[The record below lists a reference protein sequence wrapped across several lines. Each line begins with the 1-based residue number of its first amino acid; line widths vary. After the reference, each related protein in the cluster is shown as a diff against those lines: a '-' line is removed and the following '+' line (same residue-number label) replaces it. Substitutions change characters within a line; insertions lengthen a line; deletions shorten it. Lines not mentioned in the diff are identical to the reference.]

1 MFRHLA
7 FPLALS
13 VCACTSFADRY
24 AVGNAA
30 LSSDEGAMY
39 FVVMSPK
46 LQLAL
51 NACIPPGTKDA
62 SPTLVIVADVS
73 SAGVPENIDIEP
85 DSPGTACVERRLAAG
100 LPRPPRDKFPIGLR
114 VDTR

>member
-1 MFRHLA
+1 MHRAL
-7 FPLALS
+7 PLLSLALA
-13 VCACTSFADRY
+13 ACGPGFADRY

-39 FVVMSPK
+39 FVVMAPR

-51 NACIPPGTKDA
+51 NECIPPGMADA

-73 SAGVPENIDIEP
+73 SSGELLNLDVEP
-85 DSPGTACVERRLAAG
+85 DSPGTACVEQRLRDG
-100 LPRPPRDKFPIGLR
+100 LPPPPRDKFPIGLKIE
-114 VDTR
+114 TR